1 MIKNLFKIYSLTST
15 STKLVLYLL
24 ILMTF
29 AIGFLEILSLGM
41 VIPILDQILSTQTE
55 NFFLNKYF
63 QNLNIEILLTIF
75 AASFILKNLILIFFQ
90 KIKFKFLSRLLA
102 KIINKMLIFFLNK
115 NLSYLKNIKRGE
127 LTRDIL
133 NEPKFFF
140 KNFFMN
146 LIDISFEIFLLTL
159 ILSFLFLVNVK
170 STIIVC
176 LMVMIINFAAIYYSK
191 NKIKFFGETRVK
203 FSKDSLQSINETFNL
218 IKEIKIFNKEET
230 VYGKFNKKIKNLIS
244 AELLPQYYV
253 LLPRIFMETTIIIF
267 VIGLLFF
274 YSSEKN
280 YIDAFGLIG
289 VYALAAL
296 RLLPS
301 VSKIVQGYQRYKYS
315 DVTTKNILDKLVNS
329 NNLQKFNSKEIFF
342 NNAIKF
348 DGIDIEILKNDKICI
363 IGETG
368 AGKTTMLNTIL
379 GLNYFDINKVSLDG
393 KKINFSLNE
402 WQNLFSYLPQNFF
415 LINDTIKNNIT
426 FLEDRESFNTEN
438 YNKCLKNADC
448 NFIKKLDKG
457 EDFIIGE
464 NGEHLSGGERQKIA
478 IARGLYQDKS
488 ILIFD
493 ESTNQINKDSEKIIL
508 NNLTKL
514 NKIIIFVTHD
524 HSNLEY
530 FNKVYEVKNRKLKK
544 IR

>member
-63 QNLNIEILLTIF
+63 QNLNMEILLAIF
-75 AASFILKNLILIFFQ
+75 ATSFILKNLILIFFQ
-90 KIKFKFLSRLLA
+90 KIKFKFLSKLLA

-115 NLSYLKNIKRGE
+115 DLSYLKNIKRGE

-176 LMVMIINFAAIYYSK
+176 LMVVLINFAAIYYSK

-230 VYGKFNKKIKNLIS
+230 VYDQFNNKIKNLIS

-253 LLPRIFMETTIIIF
+253 LLPRIFMESTIIIF

-296 RLLPS
+296 RLLPG

-329 NNLQKFNSKEIFF
+329 NNLQKFSSKEIFF

-368 AGKTTMLNTIL
+368 AGKTIMLNTIL
-379 GLNYFDINKVSLDG
+379 GLNYFDINKISLDG

-426 FLEDRESFNTEN
+426 FLEDRESFNTEK
-438 YNKCLKNADC
+438 YNECLKKTDS
-448 NFIKKLDKG
+448 NFIKKFVEG

-488 ILIFD
+488 ILVFD

-524 HSNLEY
+524 YSNLEY
-530 FNKVYEVKNRKLKK
+530 FNKVYEVKNKKLKK